1 MKLDEY
7 VKQTLLDITNGVEQA
22 QREALLFIAP
32 GSINGKRIATPQS
45 VKFEVAVTVSTEAG
59 GGIKVFSIG
68 DLKAQGSAE
77 HVNKISFEVPI
88 YLNAPTP
95 RNPMHHSRLESSIL
109 DGPDERETS

>member
-32 GSINGKRIATPQS
+32 GSINGERIIQPQM
-45 VKFEVAVTVSTEAG
+45 VGFEVVVTVSREAG
-59 GGIKVFSIG
+59 GGISVFSVG
-68 DLKAQGSAE
+68 DLKAQGNSE
-77 HVNKISFEVPI
+77 HINRISFEVPI

-95 RNPMHHSRLESSIL
+95 LNPMHHSRQEKPVA
-109 DGPDERETS
+109 DKE